1 MVPVV
6 CGEVLQGE
14 AEDGEEQVEEV
25 AHAQEQQQHV
35 ERPEA
40 LLLSGGREGDFEG
53 ESVMISRQHLGRERG
68 LAQNTMNFQ
77 WVLEFSKYFKSVP
90 PAVKD
95 IKESP
100 RYFADIA

>member
-1 MVPVV
+1 MDLSSANQSTLHVVPVV

-40 LLLSGGREGDFEG
+40 LLLNVGGRF
-53 ESVMISRQHLGRERG
+53 RG
-68 LAQNTMNFQ
+68 
-77 WVLEFSKYFKSVP
+77 
-90 PAVKD
+90 
-95 IKESP
+95 
-100 RYFADIA
+100 